1 MQWKKHWDRVGEI
14 AEPSQTLR
22 PRAQRWEGSRPRP
35 AAAGSFPKPTIGPNQ
50 ALSCIENAD
59 PLAARGDPTS
69 PSETP
74 SNHRATGYVGQAARP
89 PDQ

>member
-22 PRAQRWEGSRPRP
+22 TRAQRWEGSRPHDQ
-35 AAAGSFPKPTIGPNQ
+35 SFPKPTIGPNQ
-50 ALSCIENAD
+50 ALSYVDNAD